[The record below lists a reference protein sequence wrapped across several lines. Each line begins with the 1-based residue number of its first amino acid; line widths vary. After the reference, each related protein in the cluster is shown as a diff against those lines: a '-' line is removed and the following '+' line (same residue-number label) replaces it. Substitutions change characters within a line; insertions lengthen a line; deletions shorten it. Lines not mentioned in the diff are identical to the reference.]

1 MRQLY
6 IFDYDGVIA
15 DSLDSWITVLD
26 DKGKKFGHNYRMTR
40 ENIND
45 LEHVTRNGSL

>member
-15 DSLDSWITVLD
+15 DSLESWITVLD
-26 DKGKKFGHNYRMTR
+26 DKGKKFGHNYR
-40 ENIND
+40 
-45 LEHVTRNGSL
+45 